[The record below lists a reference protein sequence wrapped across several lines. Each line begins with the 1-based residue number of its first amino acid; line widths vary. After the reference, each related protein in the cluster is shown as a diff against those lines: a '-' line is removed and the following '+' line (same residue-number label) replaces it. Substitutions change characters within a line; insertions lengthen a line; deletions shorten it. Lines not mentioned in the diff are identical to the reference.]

1 MILIIITFHVVET
14 FLRINVFPVCL
25 FSPPLCLKN
34 SRPESGTRIAHKSLS
49 PPLSRGELESSVRL
63 KPSKEDNGV
72 SRGAKRC
79 TVHRDAACGTRMI
92 P

>member
-25 FSPPLCLKN
+25 FSPPPLCLKN
-34 SRPESGTRIAHKSLS
+34 ARCPNPGHGSLTS
-49 PPLSRGELESSVRL
+49 LCPDTGVRL
-63 KPSKEDNGV
+63 QPSKQDNGV

-79 TVHRDAACGTRMI
+79 TVH
-92 P
+92 